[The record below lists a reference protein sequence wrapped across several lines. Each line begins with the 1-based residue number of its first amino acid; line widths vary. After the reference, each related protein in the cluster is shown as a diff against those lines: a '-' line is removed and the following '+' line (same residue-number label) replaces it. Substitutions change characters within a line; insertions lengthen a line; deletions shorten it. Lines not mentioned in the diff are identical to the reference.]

1 MAASLNA
8 FDDLMACQLQ
18 PFIQFSGQ
26 IGGLV
31 QEQARLTMES
41 FKEQRKFIEM
51 ASQMAKPANDVQLMQ
66 LLKPIS
72 QLITQIQEIKER
84 NRKHE
89 HFNHLSAIA
98 EGIAAIG
105 WVTVVP
111 TPAPYVKEM
120 CDSAQ
125 FYTNKVLVAFKDNP
139 VMIHH
144 IDWAK
149 AWIGFLTELQK
160 YIRQHHTTGLVWSS
174 SSSQAA
180 APLPPPPPPP
190 IGLDLGGKSA
200 ADQAM
205 DDARAALFA
214 SINKGD
220 DITKGLRKVTADQ
233 MTHKNPSLR
242 LSSTVSDNEMKN
254 LPISQ
259 QQQSKLATQLR
270 PEKLCLEGRKWMVE
284 NFKNRHDLLVDDTY
298 IQQSVNIY
306 QCEDCI
312 LTVKGKVNSIT
323 LDKCKKFGIVFDS
336 IVSFVELINCRQ
348 IKAQAMESVPT
359 ITIDFTDGVE
369 LYLGQQSLNA
379 EIISS
384 KSSSIN
390 VSVLAPNGDYVEHP
404 IPEQLKSTWNG
415 KGFHTEAISKN

>member
-1 MAASLNA
+1 SLNG
-8 FDDLMACQLQ
+8 FDDLLASNLI
-18 PFIQFSGQ
+18 PFQQCSNQ

-31 QEQARLTMES
+31 QEQSRLVGEA

-51 ASQMAKPANDVQLMQ
+51 ASQSAKPSNDNELMN

-72 QLITQIQEIKER
+72 QLITQIQDIREK

-105 WVTVVP
+105 WVTVSP

-120 CDSAQ
+120 NDSAQ
-125 FYTNKVLVAFKDNP
+125 FYTNKVLMAFKDNP
-139 VMIHH
+139 TMVHH

-149 AWIGFLTELQK
+149 AWISFLTELQK
-160 YIRQHHTTGLVWSS
+160 YIRQHHTTGLVWGKI
-174 SSSQAA
+174 AA
-180 APLPPPPPPP
+180 VGAPPPPPC
-190 IGLDLGGKSA
+190 IGLDFGSNSGPTGDKS
-200 ADQAM
+200 M

-214 SINKGD
+214 SINKGE
-220 DITKGLRKVTADQ
+220 DITKGLRKVNPDQ

-242 LSSTVSDNEMKN
+242 QSSTVPNKEMKQMN
-254 LPISQ
+254 LGGAQAPP
-259 QQQSKLATQLR
+259 KGE
-270 PEKLCLEGRKWMVE
+270 EKLCLEGKKWIVE
-284 NFKNRHDLLVDDTY
+284 NFRGRHDLIVQDTY
-298 IQQSVNIY
+298 MQQSVQIY
-306 QCEDCI
+306 NCENCV

-323 LDKCKKFGIVFDS
+323 IDKCKKFGIVFDG
-336 IVSFVELINCRQ
+336 IVSVVELINSKQ

-369 LYLGQQSLNA
+369 LYLGPQSLQT

-390 VSVLAPNGDYVEHP
+390 ISVPQGPQGDYVEHP
-404 IPEQLKSTWNG
+404 IPEQLKSVWNG
-415 KGFHTEAISKN
+415 KGFVTEAIRKD